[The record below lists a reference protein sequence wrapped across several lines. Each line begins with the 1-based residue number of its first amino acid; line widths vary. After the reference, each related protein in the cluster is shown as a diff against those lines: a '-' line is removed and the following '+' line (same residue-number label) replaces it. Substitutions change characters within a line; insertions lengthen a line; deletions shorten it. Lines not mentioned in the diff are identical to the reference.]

1 MQHIFSNCSILLNTT
16 GFKQYFFLFR
26 IFLLLKLFYVSFL
39 VRLIQFNLL
48 MKTKCGAAQ
57 HMKPQ
62 HNKVEL
68 LWFCFSNLCIQT
80 WKYPVITFLK
90 KCARC
95 SSKRKKSCKPTF
107 IHADFI
113 LRFPEAKLSL
123 FQTLVIRI
131 KWQGLVRVK
140 KYSLSQT
147 SWKILAHE

>member
-1 MQHIFSNCSILLNTT
+1 MHTNMKVSSDNIFEKVC
-16 GFKQYFFLFR
+16 KMFFW
-26 IFLLLKLFYVSFL
+26 
-39 VRLIQFNLL
+39 
-48 MKTKCGAAQ
+48 M
-57 HMKPQ
+57 
-62 HNKVEL
+62 
-68 LWFCFSNLCIQT
+68 
-80 WKYPVITFLK
+80 
-90 KCARC
+90 
-95 SSKRKKSCKPTF
+95 KKSCKPTF

>member
-48 MKTKCGAAQ
+48 MKTTCGAAQ

-62 HNKVEL
+62 HNKVKL
-68 LWFCFSNLCIQT
+68 LWFCFSNLCIQA

-90 KCARC
+90 KCAKC
-95 SSKRKKSCKPTF
+95 SSEWKKAVNQLLFTVTLFC
-107 IHADFI
+107 DFLELNWI
-113 LRFPEAKLSL
+113 ATNFRDQAFSRPL
-123 FQTLVIRI
+123 
-131 KWQGLVRVK
+131 W
-140 KYSLSQT
+140 
-147 SWKILAHE
+147 

>member
-68 LWFCFSNLCIQT
+68 LWFCFSNLCIQA
-80 WKYPVITFLK
+80 WKYPLITFLK

-95 SSKRKKSCKPTF
+95 SSEWKKAVNQLLFTPTLF
-107 IHADFI
+107 CDF
-113 LRFPEAKLSL
+113 
-123 FQTLVIRI
+123 LVLNWIATNFRDQAFSI
-131 KWQGLVRVK
+131 PLW
-140 KYSLSQT
+140 
-147 SWKILAHE
+147 